1 MKKKVWKSSCRSN
14 LMWVTVSSDSS
25 TFARSSFY
33 YGPSTSRAE
42 SIDEDG
48 CLVHRGNKLAYSSSS
63 FIRPAALLENPFGLP
78 PGPLYF
84 VSFFFSCSLFLILL
98 HKCKAYTAFSCPSLS
113 LVKASGSDHQE
124 TASIDCAC
132 IGSDRLIIKALNYQS
147 AVKAWKIWKWR
158 QSDQKIKRQTHF
170 SA

>member
-84 VSFFFSCSLFLILL
+84 VSFFFFLVLSFLFYYTNARHILL
-98 HKCKAYTAFSCPSLS
+98 LAVRLSRWWKRVEAIIRKQRRSIVRASCPTVSL
-113 LVKASGSDHQE
+113 L
-124 TASIDCAC
+124 
-132 IGSDRLIIKALNYQS
+132 RRWIISQL
-147 AVKAWKIWKWR
+147 
-158 QSDQKIKRQTHF
+158 
-170 SA
+170 